1 MTHSS
6 AMEKPAAG
14 SSKSSVK
21 DNQSQHKDI
30 QSHSTFKSFLR
41 VFTFGRPIDYVL
53 GLISLLA
60 SVGSGVA
67 LALVNLVIGKFM
79 TLLSG
84 STLGTSLPDNFMSRV
99 SKFSN
104 IRYNYLRAALSQETG
119 YFDQGTGG
127 SISTQA
133 TSNGK
138 LIHSGI
144 SEKLGIFIQAIA
156 TFIAAFI
163 IAFVSHWKLT
173 LIICC
178 IVPALIAVGGGLS
191 FVDAGYETNILKV
204 NAQSASYA
212 ENILSGIR
220 AVHAFSLRPRITH
233 KYGQYLQSVFKIG
246 MKKNPIYGLMF
257 GSEYFIIYAGMGL
270 AFWQGIH
277 MLDRGNIPDI
287 GTVFTYVRPSLS
299 FSNFGRTGNL

>member
-1 MTHSS
+1 MLFICRLYFVYIGIARLGCTYIYS
-6 AMEKPAAG
+6 
-14 SSKSSVK
+14 
-21 DNQSQHKDI
+21 
-30 QSHSTFKSFLR
+30 SFL
-41 VFTFGRPIDYVL
+41 TYVAYHL
-53 GLISLLA
+53 
-60 SVGSGVA
+60 
-67 LALVNLVIGKFM
+67 
-79 TLLSG
+79 T
-84 STLGTSLPDNFMSRV
+84 R
-99 SKFSN
+99 N
-104 IRYNYLRAALSQETG
+104 IRYKYLRAAFSQETG

-178 IVPALIAVGGGLS
+178 IVPALIVVGGGLS

-204 NAQSASYA
+204 NAQAASYA
-212 ENILSGIR
+212 ENILSGVR

-233 KYGQYLQSVFKIG
+233 KYGQYLQRVFTIG
-246 MKKNPIYGLMF
+246 MKKSPIYGVMF
-257 GSEYFIIYAGMGL
+257 GSEYCIIYAGMGL

-277 MLDRGNIPDI
+277 MLARGDIPDI
-287 GTVFTYVRPSLS
+287 GTVFTYVRLSLS
-299 FSNFGRTGNL
+299 FPNVDQTDSL